1 MQSTIFRGG
10 ISASQ
15 TVADAE
21 REPVP
26 QRLRK
31 APRVLVVDDEAR
43 SVKRIESLL
52 KPEGYVIDVA
62 ARGDVALEMVHQ
74 SRPDIILLD
83 VMMPG
88 MDGLE
93 VASRLKANA
102 HTRSIPIIMLT
113 TLDDRASRLSAL
125 NAGAEDFLTKPVD
138 RAELWVRVRNLLRL
152 REYAD
157 FLGDHARI
165 LEDSINERSE
175 QLTNSYR
182 DTIATLTRASSYRD
196 EATGAHVQRISF
208 FCVELA
214 QSLGLDAAFCDCI
227 RYASPMHDVG
237 KIAIPDRVLLKP
249 GSLDATEWA
258 IMKTH
263 SWLGAK
269 MLEGGDSPYLRMGRD
284 IAMSH
289 HERWDGTG
297 YPAGLAGDAIPLAA
311 RLMSIADVYDALRS
325 ERPYKAPC
333 DHQTAV
339 AVIVS
344 GDGRTQPQ
352 HFDPQV
358 LSAFVAAQSR
368 MEEIYQRLADL
379 PPASL

>member
-1 MQSTIFRGG
+1 MESTIFRAG

-43 SVKRIESLL
+43 NVKRIESLL

-138 RAELWVRVRNLLRL
+138 RADLWVRVRNLLRL
-152 REYAD
+152 KEYAD

-289 HERWDGTG
+289 HERWNGTG
-297 YPAGLAGDAIPLAA
+297 YPAGLTGDAIPLAA
-311 RLMSIADVYDALRS
+311 RLMSITDVYDALRS

-339 AVIVS
+339 AVIVN

-368 MEEIYQRLADL
+368 MEEIYERLADL
-379 PPASL
+379 PRDSL